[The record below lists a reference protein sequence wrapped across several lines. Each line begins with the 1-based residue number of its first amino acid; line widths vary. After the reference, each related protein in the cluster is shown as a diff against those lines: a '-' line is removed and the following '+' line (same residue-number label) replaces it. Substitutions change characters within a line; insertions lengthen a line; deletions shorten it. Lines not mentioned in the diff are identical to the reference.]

1 MDISV
6 IIGVMIK
13 LFAIMAL
20 GFILAKVNYIDK
32 QTNTKLS
39 AIVSKITAPLLVIS
53 SVLASSPDNRL
64 GVLKVLLAGMCMYAG
79 FIVFAKLVCV
89 ICRFP
94 KKDRPLYEC
103 MLVFSNNS
111 FMGFP
116 VLQSLIGNEAIFYS
130 AMIHFSFNILIFSYG
145 INNIAKCAD
154 GAQDKKFDFKMLIN
168 PGFILI
174 LTALALYL
182 SGIRS
187 DGIVYDTIYMVGNMT
202 SPLSM
207 LVLGASL
214 AMYPIKESV
223 SDWRSYV
230 FAVIRLFAIPSIT
243 FVACKAIGIND
254 FFTTIVTVTNAMP
267 VASMVLMLGNQ
278 ANIDTRVIVRNIFVT
293 TVLSTVTVPVIISLM
308 MMFS

>member
-1 MDISV
+1 MDINV
-6 IIGVMIK
+6 IVGVMVK

-20 GFILAKVNYIDK
+20 GFGLAKVNYIDR

-39 AIVSKITAPLLVIS
+39 ALVSKITAPLLVIS

-64 GVLKVLLAGMCMYAG
+64 GVLKVLVAGMCMY
-79 FIVFAKLVCV
+79 IVFIIFAKIVCV
-89 ICRFP
+89 VCRLP
-94 KKDRPLYEC
+94 KEDRPLYEC
-103 MLVFSNNS
+103 MMVFSNNS

-116 VLQSLIGNEAIFYS
+116 VLQSLIGDEAIFYS
-130 AMIHFSFNILIFSYG
+130 AMLHFSFNILIFSYG
-145 INNIAKCAD
+145 INNINKCAK
-154 GAQDKKFDFKMLIN
+154 GENNKKFDFKMLIN

-174 LTALALYL
+174 LVALVLYL
-182 SGIRS
+182 TGIRS
-187 DGIVYDTIYMVGNMT
+187 NGIVYDTIYMVGNMT

-214 AMYPIKESV
+214 AMYPIKESI

-230 FAVIRLFAIPSIT
+230 FAGIRLFVIPALT
-243 FVACKAIGIND
+243 FVVCKVLGIND

-267 VASMVLMLGNQ
+267 VASMVLMLSNQ
-278 ANIDTRVIVRNIFVT
+278 ANIDTRVVVRNIFVT

-308 MMFS
+308 IMFG